1 LKYDVISIL
10 TLTPDALFILNSPD
24 SDSVFSV
31 ATMATLINPTVSAA
45 AMRLATP
52 RRITSFGFSGA
63 GFLACYHLGVAKC
76 LMDQGILHKQGVLAR
91 GGDDDENKQNNT
103 SSIALTGVSAG
114 AIISAAV
121 IAGVCPEQGMQAVMA
136 VSRRTR
142 DTGGYLDTLS
152 PNCSLVDEM
161 EEHLGRLIRESV
173 YDDEE
178 YFLQRIHNNKNTHA
192 ASGSPSGSGSLLRI
206 GLTDRRVFPPVGDN
220 PRAACYCDTFRSI
233 DDVLAACILSSY
245 VPGVTGPAWGSLDGR
260 YSAVT
265 RASKRLTEMV
275 QLGHVKKANTGEPLT
290 LSSPVPSSTANENN
304 NDHGSSREICWDG
317 GLVDAFPY
325 IDKDTV
331 IVTPLAVNVFPHAS
345 INPSI
350 TYDSS
355 SNSNYSDENNYESSD
370 NTKTETP
377 CVRLN
382 DRIQVHWTAANAH
395 TFRCISFSSQ
405 DAVLQDKFAQGYDN
419 AHQWLVRHS
428 LISVH
433 HHAAPQPTRTRLQNT
448 PEAPQATAGP

>member
-1 LKYDVISIL
+1 
-10 TLTPDALFILNSPD
+10 
-24 SDSVFSV
+24 
-31 ATMATLINPTVSAA
+31 MATLINPTANAA
-45 AMRLATP
+45 AIRLATP
-52 RRITSFGFSGA
+52 RRISSFGFSGA

-76 LMDQGILHKQGVLAR
+76 LMDQGILHKRGVLAR
-91 GGDDDENKQNNT
+91 DDDDANKQNT
-103 SSIALTGVSAG
+103 SSVALTGVSAG
-114 AIISAAV
+114 AIISAAM
-121 IAGVCPEQGMQAVMA
+121 IAGVCPEQGMQAVME

-142 DTGGYLDTLS
+142 DTGGYLDALS

-173 YDDEE
+173 YEDEE
-178 YFLQRIHNNKNTHA
+178 YFLKRIHNNNSSNNA
-192 ASGSPSGSGSLLRI
+192 ATGGGGSLLRI
-206 GLTDRRVFPPVGDN
+206 GLTDRRVFPPVGQN
-220 PRAACYCDTFRSI
+220 PRAACYCDTFRGI

-265 RASKRLTEMV
+265 RASKLLTEMI

-290 LSSPVPSSTANENN
+290 LSTPLANATANIR
-304 NDHGSSREICWDG
+304 GSSGDVREICWDG

-325 IDKDTV
+325 VDKNTV

-350 TYDSS
+350 GYDS
-355 SNSNYSDENNYESSD
+355 NDNNKINDNEVNKYETSD
-370 NTKTETP
+370 NAKTKTP
-377 CVRLN
+377 YVRLN
-382 DRIQVHWTAANAH
+382 DRIEVHWTAANAN
-395 TFRCISFSSQ
+395 TFRCITFSSE

-419 AHQWLVRHS
+419 AQQWLVRHN

-433 HHAAPQPTRTRLQNT
+433 HHANNNHELLPQPTCTQMQNA
-448 PEAPQATAGP
+448 PAREPQAASPDSSEAGML

>member
-1 LKYDVISIL
+1 
-10 TLTPDALFILNSPD
+10 
-24 SDSVFSV
+24 
-31 ATMATLINPTVSAA
+31 MATLINPTVSAA
-45 AMRLATP
+45 AMRMATP
-52 RRITSFGFSGA
+52 RQITSFGFSGA

-76 LMDQGILHKQGVLAR
+76 LMDQGILHKRGVLTR
-91 GGDDDENKQNNT
+91 GDNDGENKQNIT

-121 IAGVCPEQGMQAVMA
+121 IAGVCPEQGMEAVMA

-152 PNCSLVDEM
+152 PSCSLVDVM

-173 YDDEE
+173 YEDEE
-178 YFLQRIHNNKNTHA
+178 YFLQRIHN
-192 ASGSPSGSGSLLRI
+192 GGGRGSLLRI
-206 GLTDRRVFPPVGDN
+206 GLTDRRVFPPVGQN

-245 VPGVTGPAWGSLDGR
+245 VPGVTGPAWGNLDGR

-265 RASKRLTEMV
+265 RASKLLTEMI

-290 LSSPVPSSTANENN
+290 LSTPVASSAANENDN
-304 NDHGSSREICWDG
+304 NPGSSRDVREICWDG
-317 GLVDAFPY
+317 GLVDAFPC
-325 IDKDTV
+325 IDKNTV
-331 IVTPLAVNVFPHAS
+331 IVTPLAVDAFPNAS

-350 TYDSS
+350 GYD
-355 SNSNYSDENNYESSD
+355 SNSNNSNASDFNIYETSD
-370 NTKTETP
+370 NAKTKTP
-377 CVRLN
+377 FVRLN

-395 TFRCISFSSQ
+395 TFRCISFSSE
-405 DAVLQDKFAQGYDN
+405 DAVLQDKFTQGYDN
-419 AHQWLVRHS
+419 AQQWLVRHN

-433 HHAAPQPTRTRLQNT
+433 HHANHHHQQQDAK
-448 PEAPQATAGP
+448 EPQALYKS

>member
-1 LKYDVISIL
+1 
-10 TLTPDALFILNSPD
+10 
-24 SDSVFSV
+24 
-31 ATMATLINPTVSAA
+31 MATLINPTVSAA
-45 AMRLATP
+45 AMRMVYP
-52 RRITSFGFSGA
+52 RQISSFGFSGA

-76 LMDQGILHKQGVLAR
+76 LMDQGILHKRGVLAR
-91 GGDDDENKQNNT
+91 GGNDGENQQNST

-121 IAGVCPEQGMQAVMA
+121 IAGVCPEQGMDAVMA

-152 PNCSLVDEM
+152 PNCSLVDVM

-173 YDDEE
+173 YEDEE
-178 YFLQRIHNNKNTHA
+178 YFLQRIHN
-192 ASGSPSGSGSLLRI
+192 GGGGGSLLRI
-206 GLTDRRVFPPVGDN
+206 GLTDRRVFPPVGQN

-245 VPGVTGPAWGSLDGR
+245 VPGVTGPTWGSLDVR

-265 RASKRLTEMV
+265 RASKLLTEMI

-290 LSSPVPSSTANENN
+290 LSTPAPSSTANENVN
-304 NDHGSSREICWDG
+304 NRGISEDAREICWDG
-317 GLVDAFPY
+317 GLVDAFPC
-325 IDKDTV
+325 IDKNTV
-331 IVTPLAVNVFPHAS
+331 IVTPLAVDVFPNAS

-350 TYDSS
+350 GYDSNDNK
-355 SNSNYSDENNYESSD
+355 SNDSDVNNYESSD
-370 NTKTETP
+370 NTKTKTP
-377 CVRLN
+377 FVRLN

-395 TFRCISFSSQ
+395 TFRCITFSSE
-405 DAVLQDKFAQGYDN
+405 DTVLQDKFTQGYDN
-419 AHQWLVRHS
+419 AQQWLVRHN

-433 HHAAPQPTRTRLQNT
+433 HHANHRHHHDASTANLHSV
-448 PEAPQATAGP
+448 PECAGERAAGYKS